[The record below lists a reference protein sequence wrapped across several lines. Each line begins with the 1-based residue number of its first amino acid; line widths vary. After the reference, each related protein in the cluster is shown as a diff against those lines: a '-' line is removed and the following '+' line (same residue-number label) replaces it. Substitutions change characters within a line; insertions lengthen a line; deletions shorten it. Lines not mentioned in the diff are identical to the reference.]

1 MLMCVN
7 PPGGLSTA
15 ETAIGHGYQ
24 PHFGCDHA
32 ALPENLRFLVTTFT
46 NIMTIQRFALAVLA
60 TAALAGCSTTK
71 LEEPKAP
78 VVDAKPADVM
88 PAKPDTGNAGVKP
101 ETKVETVDLGAELTK
116 AVADKRVVYFDYDS
130 FAVKD
135 EYRGLI
141 DAHAKRLMQIKTV
154 RLSLE
159 GHADDRG
166 SREYNLALGQK
177 RAEAV
182 VQQLTVMG
190 VAAGQVEP
198 VSFGKERP
206 AVQGTGEAVWAK
218 NRRVEVKDK

>member
-1 MLMCVN
+1 MRASCLN
-7 PPGGLSTA
+7 P
-15 ETAIGHGYQ
+15 
-24 PHFGCDHA
+24 
-32 ALPENLRFLVTTFT
+32 TFF
-46 NIMTIQRFALAVLA
+46 IMTIYRFALATLA
-60 TAALAGCSTTK
+60 AAALAGCSTTK
-71 LEEPKAP
+71 LEETKPPVETRPVAP
-78 VVDAKPADVM
+78 AVAPAVDP
-88 PAKPDTGNAGVKP
+88 NANRVP
-101 ETKVETVDLGAELTK
+101 QSQVPTVDLGAELTK
-116 AVADKRVVYFDYDS
+116 AVADKRVIYFDYDS
-130 FAVKD
+130 FQVKD
-135 EYRGLI
+135 EYRGLVE
-141 DAHAKRLMQIKTV
+141 AHAKRLAQIKTV

-182 VQQLTVMG
+182 AQQLSVMG